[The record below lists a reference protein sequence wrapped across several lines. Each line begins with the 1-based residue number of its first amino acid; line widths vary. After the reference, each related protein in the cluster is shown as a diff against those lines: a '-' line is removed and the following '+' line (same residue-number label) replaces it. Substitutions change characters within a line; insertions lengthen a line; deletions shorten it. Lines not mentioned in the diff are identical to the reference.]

1 MLIHKKPIIK
11 KTNNKKRA
19 LKKRGN
25 GPAFYKWW
33 VVRGSN
39 PRPIRC
45 KRIALPAELTTRI
58 QLELNMCLNNK
69 KI

>member
-25 GPAFYKWW
+25 GPAFY
-33 VVRGSN
+33 
-39 PRPIRC
+39 
-45 KRIALPAELTTRI
+45 
-58 QLELNMCLNNK
+58 
-69 KI
+69 